1 MLVVDTSVLVA
12 HLRGAKRASRFL
24 QEHAARGPL
33 LVPAL
38 AAWELW
44 KGATT
49 PARTDRVE
57 ALLEA
62 VDTDPFLPAMA
73 RLAGDLHR
81 QHRADGIER
90 PAYDLLIAS
99 HALFHDVPLCT
110 LDRDY
115 ETIRGLTVIKAPRD
129 RGLGPGTSRS

>member
-12 HLRGAKRASRFL
+12 HLRGSKKATRFL
-24 QEHAARGPL
+24 DEHASRGPL

-49 PARTDRVE
+49 PARGERVE

-62 VDTDPFLPAMA
+62 VHVDPFLPSMA
-73 RLAGDLHR
+73 RVAGELHV
-81 QHRADGIER
+81 HHKEAGIER
-90 PAYDLLIAS
+90 PTFDLLIAS
-99 HALFHDVPLCT
+99 HALYHGAPLAT

-115 ETIRGLTVIKAPRD
+115 DSVRGLKVIKAP
-129 RGLGPGTSRS
+129 S

>member
-1 MLVVDTSVLVA
+1 MLVLDSSVLIA
-12 HLRGAKRASRFL
+12 HLRGRTRTTRFL
-24 QEHAARGPL
+24 RQHGSHDT
-33 LVPAL
+33 LVAPAL

-49 PARTDRVE
+49 PARAESVH

-62 VDTDPFLPAMA
+62 VQTDPFVPAMA
-73 RLAGDLHR
+73 HLAGRLHVH
-81 QHRADGIER
+81 HRAAGMER

-99 HALFHDVPLCT
+99 HALYHHAPLAT

-115 ETIRGLTVIKAPRD
+115 DGIDGLDIVRAP
-129 RGLGPGTSRS
+129 S

>member
-1 MLVVDTSVLVA
+1 MLVVDTSLLVA
-12 HLRGAKRASRFL
+12 HLRGAEKATRFL
-24 QEHAARGPL
+24 EDHAARGPL

-49 PARTDRVE
+49 PARAERVE

-62 VDTDPFLPAMA
+62 VHVDPFLPAMA
-73 RLAGDLHR
+73 RVAGELHV
-81 QHRADGIER
+81 QHRAAGVER

-99 HALFHDVPLCT
+99 HALFHGAPLAT
-110 LDRDY
+110 LDREY
-115 ETIRGLTVIKAPRD
+115 ETVRGLKVLQAPR
-129 RGLGPGTSRS
+129 

>member
-1 MLVVDTSVLVA
+1 MLVLDTSVLVA
-12 HLRGAKRASRFL
+12 HLRGSKAATRFL
-24 QEHAARGPL
+24 EAEAARGPL

-49 PARTDRVE
+49 RSRAEHVH

-62 VDTDPFLPAMA
+62 VTMDPFLASMA
-73 RLAGDLHR
+73 RIAGELHVE
-81 QHRADGIER
+81 HRERGEER

-99 HALFHDVPLCT
+99 HALHHGCPLAT

-115 ETIRGLTVIKAPRD
+115 DTVRALRVIRAPGR
-129 RGLGPGTSRS
+129 

>member
-1 MLVVDTSVLVA
+1 MLVIDTSVLIA
-12 HLRGAKRASRFL
+12 HLRGSPATTRFL
-24 QEHAARGPL
+24 EDHAARGPL

-44 KGATT
+44 KGAST
-49 PARTDRVE
+49 PARLDKVE

-62 VDTDPFLPAMA
+62 VHVDPLLAAMA
-73 RLAGDLHR
+73 RLAGSLHA
-81 QHRADGIER
+81 QHRAEGVER

-99 HALFHDVPLCT
+99 HALFHAVPIAT

-115 ETIRGLTVIKAPRD
+115 DSVRGLRVIRAPR
-129 RGLGPGTSRS
+129 